1 MTETFTIGIDFG
13 TESGRAV
20 VVRVRDGAE
29 LASAVT
35 PYPDGVIDQT
45 LPGTSTR
52 LGDEWALQNPLD
64 YLHVLKTAVPEAVR
78 TSGVD
83 PRAVAGVAID
93 FTACTMLPV
102 KGDGTPLMALPEF
115 RGNPHAWV
123 KLWKHHAAQ
132 PHADRV
138 TATAAARGEAW
149 LPRYGGKISSEWFL
163 AKALQILEEAPEI
176 YRAADRLIEAADWV
190 IWRMCGV
197 ETRNTCTAGYKAN
210 FQDGA
215 YPTSD
220 YLGAL
225 NPGFADLVA
234 SKLSTTL
241 APLGGRAGDLTAEA
255 AGWMGLPAGIAVAV
269 ANVDAH
275 VTVPAAGVV
284 EPGRLVAIMGTSTC
298 HMLLGDRLTEVPGM
312 CGVVDGGIIPGLY
325 GYEAGQS
332 GVGDI
337 FAWFVKHAVPNA
349 YGGGAGAGAAHEA
362 LEREAAAQKPGDH
375 GLLALD
381 WWNGNRSV
389 LVDANLSGLLI
400 GMTLATRAPDIY
412 RALIE
417 VDRLRHAPHR
427 RELRALRRPGARAGD
442 CRRPAEE
449 PAADADLRRRDRPS
463 AQPGRLRAGPGAG
476 LGHARGRRRRP
487 LPHDCGCRRP
497 HGPHP
502 PQRLHAGSRRRPRL
516 RPALRRLRR
525 PARLLR
531 PRRER
536 RDEAPEGRW
545 SLSMSVDALR
555 RDLASL
561 HLELPRNGLVTW
573 TSGNI
578 SARDFSS
585 DTMLIK
591 PSGVT
596 FEALTPD
603 SLVQCNYDGR
613 VLAGRFKPS
622 SDTATHGYIYRHMP
636 SVGGIVHTHSPYAT
650 AWAANA
656 REIPC
661 ILTAMADEFGG
672 PIPCGGF
679 AMIGG
684 EEIGHEVVR
693 VLTGHRSPAIILQ
706 SHGVFTVGPT
716 PRAALKAAVMCE
728 DVARTAFL
736 AHQLGDPRTIS
747 VGDID
752 RLYERYTTKYGQ

>member
-1 MTETFTIGIDFG
+1 MRFPSGSKYPFVFTSGVTVVPDRLPHAVPTTHRTGARSGPHATPALMTETFTIGIDFG

-78 TSGVD
+78 KSGVD

-215 YPTSD
+215 YPTRD

-241 APLGGRAGDLTAEA
+241 SPLGGRAGDLTAEA

-337 FAWFVKHAVPNA
+337 FAWFVKHAVPAA

-362 LEREAAAQKPGDH
+362 LEREAAAQKPGEH

-417 VDRLRHAPHR
+417 STAYGTRLIVENFERCGVPV
-427 RELRALRRPGARAGD
+427 RELVIAGGLQKNKLLMQIYADVTGRPLSLVDSEQGPALGSAMHAAVAAGLYPTIADAAARMGRIRRNVYTPDPAAARAYDGLY
-442 CRRPAEE
+442 
-449 PAADADLRRRDRPS
+449 ADYVVLHDYF
-463 AQPGRLRAGPGAG
+463 GRGANDVMKRLKGAG
-476 LGHARGRRRRP
+476 A
-487 LPHDCGCRRP
+487 
-497 HGPHP
+497 
-502 PQRLHAGSRRRPRL
+502 SR
-516 RPALRRLRR
+516 
-525 PARLLR
+525 
-531 PRRER
+531 
-536 RDEAPEGRW
+536 
-545 SLSMSVDALR
+545 
-555 RDLASL
+555 
-561 HLELPRNGLVTW
+561 
-573 TSGNI
+573 
-578 SARDFSS
+578 
-585 DTMLIK
+585 
-591 PSGVT
+591 
-596 FEALTPD
+596 
-603 SLVQCNYDGR
+603 
-613 VLAGRFKPS
+613 
-622 SDTATHGYIYRHMP
+622 
-636 SVGGIVHTHSPYAT
+636 
-650 AWAANA
+650 
-656 REIPC
+656 
-661 ILTAMADEFGG
+661 
-672 PIPCGGF
+672 
-679 AMIGG
+679 
-684 EEIGHEVVR
+684 
-693 VLTGHRSPAIILQ
+693 
-706 SHGVFTVGPT
+706 
-716 PRAALKAAVMCE
+716 
-728 DVARTAFL
+728 
-736 AHQLGDPRTIS
+736 
-747 VGDID
+747 
-752 RLYERYTTKYGQ
+752 